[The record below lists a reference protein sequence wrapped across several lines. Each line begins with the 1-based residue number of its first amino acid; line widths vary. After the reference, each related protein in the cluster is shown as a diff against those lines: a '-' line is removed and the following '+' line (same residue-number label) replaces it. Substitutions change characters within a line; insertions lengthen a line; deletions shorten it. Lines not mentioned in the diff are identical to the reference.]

1 MAIYDK
7 TNKILYLPSGGGKA
21 IYDEEKIEEA
31 YQSGYTAGYD
41 SGWTDA
47 EEECGER
54 DYSKEYF
61 TIEMLEDGAIS
72 PNYPIDYRIN
82 GGEWT
87 SYPGDES
94 NIAVNAGDAVEFR
107 GTGDGLLLF
116 DEMGSGRRCICGSC
130 ITYGN
135 IMSLS
140 YGDDFQNNTEARNYY
155 SLFAGCSALVD
166 ASNLVLPATELLE
179 DSCYSFMFSLCR
191 NLTGA
196 PATLPATSLTK
207 DCYMFMFEST
217 KITTAPELPATTLTN
232 RCYEYMF
239 YGCGRLKTAP
249 ELPATTLAERCYR
262 SMFEDCTS
270 LNRVTCSAT
279 DISANNCTLTW
290 LRNVYPT
297 GTFVKAHNV
306 EWPTG
311 IDGIPSGWTVIEE

>member
-47 EEECGER
+47 EEECGKR

-107 GTGDGLLLF
+107 GTGDGYGLF
-116 DEMGSGRRCICGSC
+116 GGIYVERRCICGSC

-140 YGDDFQNNTEARNYY
+140 YGDDFQNDTEAGNYY
-155 SLFAGCSALVD
+155 SLFGSCSALVD
-166 ASNLVLPATELLE
+166 ASNLVLPATELFE
-179 DSCYSFMFSLCR
+179 NCYGSMFWGCTS
-191 NLTGA
+191 LTGA
-196 PATLPATSLTK
+196 PATLPATSLT
-207 DCYMFMFEST
+207 DYCYAFMFEGCTSLT
-217 KITTAPELPATTLTN
+217 SAPELPATTLVN
-232 RCYEYMF
+232 RCYAGMF
-239 YGCGRLKTAP
+239 W
-249 ELPATTLAERCYR
+249 
-262 SMFEDCTS
+262 DCS
-270 LNRVTCSAT
+270 HLNYIKCLAT
-279 DISANNCTLTW
+279 DISASDCTGNW
-290 LRNVYPT
+290 VKNVAPS
-297 GTFVKAHNV
+297 GTFVKHPDAS
-306 EWPTG
+306 WTTG
-311 IDGIPSGWTVIEE
+311 TDGIPSGWTVIEE